1 MDDHCEHFVRFPGI
15 APDAAQ
21 GFEGG
26 FADLPVADPCFDL
39 FRAVYRR
46 GHEHALLACSDG
58 LPEQDLQYPYR
69 MRHSGGRYYPGS
81 EGQCGDDV
89 RRIFRARD
97 LAAVQERFRVCQVGF
112 RHYFGGNSLSAG
124 ADLPFRHSRRAGG
137 DDPGSTH
144 GRAYRSFPDALL
156 PFSGQGN
163 KRWEVRRAAAL
174 ENGQKYRHHHCPR
187 VWKRWA
193 SVGGNVGAKAGN
205 QTL

>member
-1 MDDHCEHFVRFPGI
+1 MRRKDLKEDLRGSSYLQIPVSICFRLFIDAGMNMLYWLGTRRITWVRSAI
-15 APDAAQ
+15 S
-21 GFEGG
+21 
-26 FADLPVADPCFDL
+26 
-39 FRAVYRR
+39 YRI
-46 GHEHALLACSDG
+46 
-58 LPEQDLQYPYR
+58 
-69 MRHSGGRYYPGS
+69 RHSGSRYYS
-81 EGQCGDDV
+81 EEGQCGDDV
-89 RRIFRARD
+89 RRIFHARD

-144 GRAYRSFPDALL
+144 GRAYRSFPDA
-156 PFSGQGN
+156 FTGMTG
-163 KRWEVRRAAAL
+163 RGMEVRAAAK
-174 ENGQKYRHHHCPR
+174 NGQKYRHHHCPR